1 MGTCSVAIRGWPV
14 SYGHRRGHGKPQDNS
29 LLHSGLRGMVSA
41 CNEGVTP
48 GSTTGV
54 STSRRVGGRE
64 PEAMW
69 ASAYSAWISMECDG
83 VL

>member
-1 MGTCSVAIRGWPV
+1 
-14 SYGHRRGHGKPQDNS
+14 
-29 LLHSGLRGMVSA
+29 MVSA